1 MCSEIVRA
9 WRQRGLA
16 PPGEDTDTML
26 AGVRKAVRRLCA
38 SDVVCARIAEQD
50 EVLQA
55 SVVCVAVLHM
65 LIGSKVSQLLE
76 Y

>member
-9 WRQRGLA
+9 LRQRGLA
-16 PPGEDTDTML
+16 PPGEDADSML
-26 AGVRKAVRRLCA
+26 AGVRKAVRWLCA
-38 SDVVCARIAEQD
+38 SDVVCTRIAEQD
-50 EVLQA
+50 AEQQA